1 MIIYKITHNLSC
13 WSWFVVA
20 ETIDHVIPG
29 MMHNHELVTAQVPVM
44 ETLPD
49 GTQHEVVQTYHTNQ
63 HQHHELVADLARRSC
78 WWSASATYGNV
89 EHRRKPVTGRKGKL
103 VCKCMTPNWTTSPR
117 RQTFCC
123 DLLHFVIQKVT
134 VDYVKKC
141 WDTNAYNVENILIR
155 DFSTCGI
162 FFCWKKHTKKW
173 HVPLG
178 VHHFINFG
186 RIIAKNS
193 ALES

>member
-1 MIIYKITHNLSC
+1 MDPTHDPNAHHDHNVYLTTGEH
-13 WSWFVVA
+13 VDHVA

-89 EHRRKPVTGRKGKL
+89 EHRRKPCYRTEGQVGMQMHDAELDHESTTTNVLLWPFAFCHPKSDGRL
-103 VCKCMTPNWTTSPR
+103 
-117 RQTFCC
+117 RQKMLRHEC
-123 DLLHFVIQKVT
+123 V
-134 VDYVKKC
+134 
-141 WDTNAYNVENILIR
+141 
-155 DFSTCGI
+155 
-162 FFCWKKHTKKW
+162 
-173 HVPLG
+173 
-178 VHHFINFG
+178 
-186 RIIAKNS
+186 
-193 ALES
+193 